1 MCASHALMFQILFF
15 FFMTLFRDLD
25 LHLKIQ
31 ILENIGLLEN
41 VTKLITY

>member
-1 MCASHALMFQILFF
+1 MCASHALMFQILF

-31 ILENIGLLEN
+31 ILESIGLLEN